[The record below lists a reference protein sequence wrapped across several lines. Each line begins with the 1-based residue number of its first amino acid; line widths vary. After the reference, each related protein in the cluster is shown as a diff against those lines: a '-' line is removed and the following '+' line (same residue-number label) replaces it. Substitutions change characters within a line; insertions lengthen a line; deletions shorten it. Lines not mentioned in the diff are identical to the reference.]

1 MKILTVV
8 IPCYN
13 SEEYMEK
20 CVESIL
26 RAGDDVQILIVNDGS
41 TDNTKM
47 IADRFANEYPDI
59 IEAVHKQNG
68 GHGSAINTGL
78 KHATGMYFKVVDSD
92 DWVDVSSLH
101 KIIEKLKKLRDTRKN
116 VDALISNFVYEK
128 EGQLRKKVVQFKR
141 VFPENVEFGWN
152 QVKSFRKGQY
162 LLMHALIFRT
172 KLLKE
177 CRLQLPEHTFY
188 VDNLFAYVPLRKV
201 HKMMYLDCNFYRY
214 YIGRA
219 DQSVNENI
227 MIQRIDQQIKVNKL
241 MVDAIDL
248 AQIEERNLRKYLLH
262 YLEIVTIVSSTLLI
276 KSGKKENIA
285 KKQALWRYIKT
296 NNRKVYRRLRYGL
309 LGEIVNFPGEWGRKV
324 TVLLYR
330 YIQKRVGFN

>member
-1 MKILTVV
+1 
-8 IPCYN
+8 
-13 SEEYMEK
+13 
-20 CVESIL
+20 
-26 RAGDDVQILIVNDGS
+26 
-41 TDNTKM
+41 
-47 IADRFANEYPDI
+47 
-59 IEAVHKQNG
+59 
-68 GHGSAINTGL
+68 
-78 KHATGMYFKVVDSD
+78 MYFKVVDSD

-201 HKMMYLDCNFYRY
+201 RKMMYLDCNFYRY